1 MIFIKHDFYRKNHKW
16 NFYQTRTKQ
25 SFKANFVNYDHKK
38 NALIHTEILDTN
50 NNCIYQPAT
59 NTILFIWI
67 VIQLIKMIIH
77 LFFLLVF

>member
-25 SFKANFVNYDHKK
+25 SFKENFVNYDHKK

-50 NNCIYQPAT
+50 NNCTYQPAT

-67 VIQLIKMIIH
+67 MI
-77 LFFLLVF
+77 